1 MSDWLKLMLEE
12 IDRKEAEEK
21 AALEEAEKRRREK
34 SPEKAEPSK
43 VQDQG
48 QLPGDRDTAKRTG

>member
-1 MSDWLKLMLEE
+1 MSDWMKVMLEE

-21 AALEEAEKRRREK
+21 AAREEAERRRREK
-34 SPEKAEPSK
+34 SPEKESK